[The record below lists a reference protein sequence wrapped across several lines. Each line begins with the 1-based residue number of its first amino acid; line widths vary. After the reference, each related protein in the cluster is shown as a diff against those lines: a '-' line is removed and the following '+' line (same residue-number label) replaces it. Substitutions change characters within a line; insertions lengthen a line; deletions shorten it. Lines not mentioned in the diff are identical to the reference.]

1 MCLGLAYAPVVI
13 FVEKY
18 LLSEMHLLINLFIL
32 VFIDT
37 IMGVIYAYKQKRI
50 SSAGFSK
57 AIVKML
63 IYILLL
69 IAVNQGHINVN
80 PSPLSTIME
89 WLDGVVY
96 STIVIREL
104 LSIIEKATI
113 LGYIKL
119 PQKVKERLDIFMNN
133 D

>member
-1 MCLGLAYAPVVI
+1 
-13 FVEKY
+13 
-18 LLSEMHLLINLFIL
+18 
-32 VFIDT
+32 
-37 IMGVIYAYKQKRI
+37 
-50 SSAGFSK
+50 
-57 AIVKML
+57 
-63 IYILLL
+63 LL